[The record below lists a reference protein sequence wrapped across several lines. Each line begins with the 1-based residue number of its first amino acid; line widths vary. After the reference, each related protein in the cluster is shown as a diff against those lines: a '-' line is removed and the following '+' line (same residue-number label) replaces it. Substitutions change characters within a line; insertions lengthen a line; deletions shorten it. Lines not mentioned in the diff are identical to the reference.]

1 MTYLHP
7 SWQLSVT
14 CAVLLALVWGVLS
27 LAPRSGLPEVI
38 RSFAREFAVVMT
50 LLGIW
55 QYIGR
60 FVRTHVDGAYIHA
73 RWVQNFQHT
82 IHLPDE
88 LKFQEL
94 LLPHE
99 WLVRSMNTYYAF
111 AHLNGMALFLVWVWW
126 RRRPAFR
133 TVRNTIVGTTLIC
146 LVVQAIPVAPP
157 RLLPNTGYVDTAL
170 RYGQSVYGEYA
181 TGVASQLTAM
191 PSVHVAWAGIVCWYV
206 TKLGRGPLRCIGAL
220 HLVITVLVVAGT
232 ANHWWLDGIVALG
245 IMLVVIAGQ
254 WLVARWWSAFRM
266 RDAREP
272 VPGTPVVSEVSAG

>member
-1 MTYLHP
+1 
-7 SWQLSVT
+7 
-14 CAVLLALVWGVLS
+14 
-27 LAPRSGLPEVI
+27 
-38 RSFAREFAVVMT
+38 
-50 LLGIW
+50 
-55 QYIGR
+55 
-60 FVRTHVDGAYIHA
+60 
-73 RWVQNFQHT
+73 
-82 IHLPDE
+82 
-88 LKFQEL
+88 
-94 LLPHE
+94 
-99 WLVRSMNTYYAF
+99 MNTYYAF

-206 TKLGRGPLRCIGAL
+206 TKLGHGPLRCIGAL

-245 IMLVVIAGQ
+245 IMLLVIAGQ
-254 WLVARWWSAFRM
+254 WFVARWWNSLQSK
-266 RDAREP
+266 DAREP
-272 VPGTPVVSEVSAG
+272 VSGAPAVSEVSAG

>member
-1 MTYLHP
+1 M
-7 SWQLSVT
+7 
-14 CAVLLALVWGVLS
+14 LLAGLWGALS
-27 LAPRSGLPEVI
+27 LAPRSGFAEVV

-60 FVRTHVDGAYIHA
+60 FVRTHVDGAYVHA

-191 PSVHVAWAGIVCWYV
+191 RLCTSPGPDRVLVRHQARPRPAALYWGAAFGDHRA
-206 TKLGRGPLRCIGAL
+206 GRGRHGEPL
-220 HLVITVLVVAGT
+220 VAGRHRC
-232 ANHWWLDGIVALG
+232 AG
-245 IMLVVIAGQ
+245 IMLLVIAGQ
-254 WLVARWWSAFRM
+254 WFVARWWNSLQSK
-266 RDAREP
+266 DAREP
-272 VPGTPVVSEVSAG
+272 VSGAPAVSEVSAG